1 MDDKHRK
8 RLLSLDTSR
17 GFYTCVI
24 IIAHAFSH
32 LMFWDMNLIALEDF
46 SIVAII
52 ILSPIIIIA
61 TCAPV
66 FVQISASALS
76 YNFYLDVHD
85 FIQSQKNISNL
96 SSNRPSISLGNPML
110 LRIIKKNLI
119 NYAVLLGASLLHV
132 FLFHY
137 GLNWNGTVQRTILTG
152 VLETGKLLPLDYE
165 VFFQTDAIGLI
176 AMSGIFNVGLISLLL
191 CNEGFYK
198 LKRNYVILIGLVIG
212 WFILSPILHSFFDDL
227 FWESLNAGQYGVT
240 LLLKFLVG
248 PPQSIFPNFAFG
260 FVGIIYGFAFAQ
272 RENYTFFK
280 KTCGI
285 LAILFLSAA
294 GIVVII
300 GGFSLSPDSFGL
312 FLPLEIQ
319 LLDFAVIQL
328 LALLFIKK
336 IEFSSNSTENLGKNT
351 RILRQY
357 GSITMTVYMFESVL
371 CLLNMLWFIPLWQ
384 LLPQTS
390 FVLHLEVFVFVGMQL
405 VLWFGITAVWKK
417 SKYKFSV
424 EWFTVLIRKKILKK
438 PPTSSS

>member
-1 MDDKHRK
+1 MEGTHRK

-32 LMFWDMNLIALEDF
+32 LMFWDMSLIALEDF

-76 YNFYLDVHD
+76 YNFYLDVQK
-85 FIQSQKNISNL
+85 FIQSQKEIHTL
-96 SSNRPSISLGNPML
+96 SENPTSISFRNPML

-137 GLNWNGTVQRTILTG
+137 GLHWNGTVQHTILTG
-152 VLETGKLLPLDYE
+152 IIETGKILPINYE

-191 CNEGFYK
+191 CKEGFYK
-198 LKRNYVILIGLVIG
+198 PKRNLIILFGLVFG
-212 WFILSPILHSFFDDL
+212 WFILSPILHLIFDDL
-227 FWESLNAGQYGVT
+227 FWESLNAGQYGIT
-240 LLLKFLVG
+240 LLLKLIVG

-272 RENYTFFK
+272 GENYVFFK

-285 LAILFLSAA
+285 LAIIFLGAA
-294 GIVVII
+294 GIVVLLN
-300 GGFSLSPDSFGL
+300 GFSLSPDSFGL

-319 LLDFAVIQL
+319 LLDFAVIQIL
-328 LALLFIKK
+328 TLLFIKK
-336 IEFSSNSTENLGKNT
+336 IEFSSTSPEILRKKT
-351 RILRQY
+351 RIFRQY
-357 GSITMTVYMFESVL
+357 GSVTMTVYMFESVL
-371 CLLNMLWFIPLWQ
+371 CLLNMLWFIPLWK

-390 FVLHLEVFVFVGMQL
+390 FILHLEVFTFVAMQL
-405 VLWFGITAVWKK
+405 ALWYGITTLWKR

-424 EWFTVLIRKKILKK
+424 EWFTVLIRKKILKN
-438 PPTSSS
+438 